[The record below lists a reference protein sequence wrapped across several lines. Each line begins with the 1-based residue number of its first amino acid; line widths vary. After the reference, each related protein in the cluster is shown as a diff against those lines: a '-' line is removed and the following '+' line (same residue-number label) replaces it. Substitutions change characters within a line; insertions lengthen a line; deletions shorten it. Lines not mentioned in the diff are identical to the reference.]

1 MAVFKAALTNELE
14 KLYKKKKALA
24 ALLLSIAVIILGQL
38 MIIGVRSGFG
48 IRGAGS
54 GEFPIL
60 VLSVVLYSILPLFI
74 ALVAI
79 DSFSGE
85 FAHNII
91 RIVLTRPV
99 SRFKIFSAKVTAI
112 ALFVLFN
119 LLLIFIFSTLA
130 GFIVDYQ
137 GMTMVSI
144 VKSFMVYVVSLLPLL
159 VLALGIILLAQMIKS
174 GISVFF
180 ITVLLFVASHV
191 LVLIFPQYS
200 SLLITT
206 HIGWYKLWLAQP
218 FPWQIV
224 LREILLL
231 VGYGIM
237 LFVAAFYLFE
247 RKEF

>member
-1 MAVFKAALTNELE
+1 MVVFKAALINELE

-24 ALLLSIAVIILGQL
+24 AIILSLLVIILGQL
-38 MIIGVRSGFG
+38 MLWGVRSGFG

-60 VLSVVLYSILPLFI
+60 VLSVVINTVLPLFV

-91 RIVLTRPV
+91 RVSLTRPV

-112 ALFVLFN
+112 AVFILFN
-119 LLLIFIFSTLA
+119 LLLIFIFSLVIGLIFNHDSMTLM
-130 GFIVDYQ
+130 GL
-137 GMTMVSI
+137 G
-144 VKSFMVYVVSLLPLL
+144 KSFLAYMVSLLPLFVL
-159 VLALGIILLAQMIKS
+159 VLGIIFLTHILKS

-180 ITVLLFVASHV
+180 AA
-191 LVLIFPQYS
+191 VLIFIGSQVLALVFPQYAG
-200 SLLITT
+200 LLITT
-206 HIGWYKLWLAQP
+206 HLGWYKLWFAHT
-218 FPWQIV
+218 FPLQVVI
-224 LREILLL
+224 RELLL
-231 VGYGIM
+231 MAGCGIM
-237 LFVAAFYLFE
+237 LFVAGFYLFE

>member
-159 VLALGIILLAQMIKS
+159 VLALGIILLAQIIK
-174 GISVFF
+174 
-180 ITVLLFVASHV
+180 
-191 LVLIFPQYS
+191 P
-200 SLLITT
+200 
-206 HIGWYKLWLAQP
+206 
-218 FPWQIV
+218 
-224 LREILLL
+224 
-231 VGYGIM
+231 
-237 LFVAAFYLFE
+237 
-247 RKEF
+247 

>member
-200 SLLITT
+200 SLFITT

>member
-1 MAVFKAALTNELE
+1 MAVFKAALINELE

-24 ALLLSIAVIILGQL
+24 AIILSLTVIIVGQL
-38 MIIGVRSGFG
+38 MIWGVRSGFG

-60 VLSVVLYSILPLFI
+60 VLSVVINIVLPLFA

-91 RIVLTRPV
+91 RVTLTRPV

-112 ALFVLFN
+112 TIFILFN
-119 LLLIFIFSTLA
+119 LLLIFVFSVIIGLIFNYDSMTLL
-130 GFIVDYQ
+130 GL
-137 GMTMVSI
+137 G
-144 VKSFMVYVVSLLPLL
+144 KSFLAYMVSLLPLL
-159 VLALGIILLAQMIKS
+159 VLVLGIIFLTHILKS

-180 ITVLLFVASHV
+180 AAVLLFVASEV
-191 LVLIFPQYS
+191 LSLIFPQYAG
-200 SLLITT
+200 LLITS
-206 HIGWYKLWLAQP
+206 HLSWYKLWFAHT
-218 FPWQIV
+218 FPLQAVI
-224 LREILLL
+224 RELLL
-231 VGYGIM
+231 MMGYAIM
-237 LFVAAFYLFE
+237 LFVAGFYLFE